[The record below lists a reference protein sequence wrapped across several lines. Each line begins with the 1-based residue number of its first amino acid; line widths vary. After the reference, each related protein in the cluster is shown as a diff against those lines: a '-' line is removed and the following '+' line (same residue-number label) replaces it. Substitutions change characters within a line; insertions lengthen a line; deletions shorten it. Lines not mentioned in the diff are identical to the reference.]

1 MNKVICFI
9 FFSIILSTWFATGQE
24 NTSESVQYGLFS
36 DSKPA
41 YPEYPEIS
49 HRGDPPYLLTSGWIS
64 LLNGENMD
72 GWEYVPNSGKGGWT
86 AASGVIWDGDND
98 TADLKGIN
106 NSGDRIINT
115 PIDHDMVASDL
126 VSVKKFG
133 DAEIYLEFLVAKSS
147 NSGVYVHGL
156 YEIQIV
162 DSYLKETSNP
172 GSICG
177 SVYDFAETVN
187 GEYVGGVFP
196 LVRAERPTGQW
207 QSYHILFKAPRFDN
221 DGNKTS
227 NAKFVRVIHN
237 GKVIHENVERKA
249 RTRASM
255 KIPEAAENPLM
266 LQGNHGTIAYRN
278 IYIRPVKLD

>member
-9 FFSIILSTWFATGQE
+9 FCSIILSTWVATGQE
-24 NTSESVQYGLFS
+24 RTNGSVNAVLS
-36 DSKPA
+36 ADNETV
-41 YPEYPEIS
+41 YPEYAEIS
-49 HRGDPPYLLTSGWIS
+49 HRGDPPYLLTPGWIP

-72 GWEYVPNSGKGGWT
+72 GWEYVPNSGEGGWT
-86 AASGVIWDGDND
+86 TTSGVIWDGDD
-98 TADLKGIN
+98 DSADLKGIN

-115 PIDHDMVASDL
+115 PNAIGMVASDL
-126 VSVKKFG
+126 VTVRKFG
-133 DAEIYLEFLVAKSS
+133 DMEIYLEFLVAKTS

-162 DSYLKETSNP
+162 DSYDKESSNP

-196 LVRAERPTGQW
+196 LVRVERPTGQW
-207 QSYHILFKAPRFDN
+207 QSYHILFKAPRFDS
-221 DGNKTS
+221 DGNKIS

-237 GKVIHENVERKA
+237 GNVIHENVERKA

-255 KIPEAAENPLM
+255 KIPEASENPLM

-278 IYIRPVKLD
+278 IYIRPVELD